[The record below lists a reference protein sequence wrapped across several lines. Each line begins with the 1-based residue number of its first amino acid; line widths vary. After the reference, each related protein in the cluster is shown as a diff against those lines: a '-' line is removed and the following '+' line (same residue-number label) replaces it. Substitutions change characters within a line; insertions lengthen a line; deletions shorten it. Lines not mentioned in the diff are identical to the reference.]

1 MDLNSLIH
9 TPIFKYVAL
18 AVAILG
24 TIAWL
29 GTRVLVSRLDGGRK
43 GFSLSMDINLYDM
56 LFILLIFG
64 LWKLY
69 LII

>member
-1 MDLNSLIH
+1 MDLNNLIH

-29 GTRVLVSRLDGGRK
+29 GTRVLVSWLDGGRK

-69 LII
+69 LIL

>member
-9 TPIFKYVAL
+9 TPVFKYVAL

-69 LII
+69 LIL

>member
-29 GTRVLVSRLDGGRK
+29 GTRILVSRLDGGRK

-69 LII
+69 LIL

>member
-29 GTRVLVSRLDGGRK
+29 GTRILVSRLDGGRK
-43 GFSLSMDINLYDM
+43 GFSLSVDINIFDV
-56 LFILLIFG
+56 LFILAIFG

>member
-9 TPIFKYVAL
+9 IPVFKYVAL

-69 LII
+69 LIL

>member
-9 TPIFKYVAL
+9 TPLFKYVAL

-69 LII
+69 LIL

>member
-29 GTRVLVSRLDGGRK
+29 GTRILVSRLDGGRK
-43 GFSLSMDINLYDM
+43 GFSLSMDINLYEM

-69 LII
+69 LIL

>member
-29 GTRVLVSRLDGGRK
+29 GTRILVSRLDGGRK

>member
-1 MDLNSLIH
+1 MGLNNLIH
-9 TPIFKYVAL
+9 IPLFKYVAL

-69 LII
+69 LIL

>member
-29 GTRVLVSRLDGGRK
+29 GTRILVSRLDGGRK
-43 GFSLSMDINLYDM
+43 GFSLSMDINFYDM
-56 LFILLIFG
+56 LFLLLIFG

-69 LII
+69 LIL

>member
-9 TPIFKYVAL
+9 TPVFKYVAL

-29 GTRVLVSRLDGGRK
+29 GTRVLVSRLDGGRN

-69 LII
+69 LIL

>member
-29 GTRVLVSRLDGGRK
+29 GTRIFISRMDGGRK
-43 GFSLSMDINLYDM
+43 GFSLSVDINIFDV
-56 LFILLIFG
+56 LFILAIFG

>member
-9 TPIFKYVAL
+9 TPVFKYVAL

-43 GFSLSMDINLYDM
+43 GFSLSIDINLYDM

-69 LII
+69 LIL

>member
-69 LII
+69 LIL